1 MFGFGGR
8 RRRNE
13 PRVVQAP
20 MTVDELR
27 LITMA
32 EAEMP
37 KHEIAEPIN
46 DDTMPAGMFFPR
58 LRNRGGGYF
67 KPISQDG
74 TIGGRAVDDA
84 NAALE
89 ENRLRAMREPR
100 ED

>member
-8 RRRNE
+8 RRRAV

-20 MTVDELR
+20 MTDEELR
-27 LITMA
+27 LIAMA

-37 KHEIAEPIN
+37 RHELSEAAN
-46 DDTMPAGMFFPR
+46 DDNLPAGLLFPR
-58 LRNRGGGYF
+58 LRNRGGGDF
-67 KPISQDG
+67 KPISQQG

-89 ENRLRAMREPR
+89 ENRLREMRRPR